1 MSTANSHDRFRLARG
16 VWMAL
21 AIILVAASGLIAGR
35 QHEPLQCPRQD
46 CQTLIAPERF
56 DAFFVVFESV

>member
-1 MSTANSHDRFRLARG
+1 
-16 VWMAL
+16 MAL

-35 QHEPLQCPRQD
+35 QHEPLQCLRQD